1 MPDLQLIISNQIG
14 MAAAQAT
21 LTLEEAITNMKVSGM
36 ADIAIRQ
43 SLLDDL
49 SVGGPLFGGF
59 RSKLRSTVKNGVE
72 YSSNSSSNGRF
83 IKAGVKEFKWVS
95 ISDNK
100 VCPDCKEKHG
110 EVGTM
115 EYFEILGLPAS
126 GFSICGPNCRCMIV
140 PSNYKGEN
148 LNRPLVKMPSVTLK
162 QKKDILFKYQ
172 DNLDD
177 FISLPDSDPVKK
189 WVHNKVNA
197 GKTNHTE
204 LYRGMALKN
213 KDIDDFIN
221 KLKNEDFIFPEG
233 NQMQSF
239 TSDIDLAESYS
250 KWRRTEI
257 SPYASENKQIVMV
270 FTSKQGQTL
279 RGLDINKSAMNK
291 TYETQLE
298 TILGGNN
305 KYKFIALD
313 ETSDGILFIQMEQI

>member
-1 MPDLQLIISNQIG
+1 LNGVITSMKASGMSNSAIKQTLLNDLNTGGRIFGGYKNQIKNTVKSGVG
-14 MAAAQAT
+14 MAG
-21 LTLEEAITNMKVSGM
+21 N
-36 ADIAIRQ
+36 
-43 SLLDDL
+43 
-49 SVGGPLFGGF
+49 
-59 RSKLRSTVKNGVE
+59 NG
-72 YSSNSSSNGRF
+72 SQGRF
-83 IKAGVKEFKWVS
+83 KDAGVKQFQWVS
-95 ISDNK
+95 VGDGK
-100 VCPDCKEKHG
+100 VCPDCEERHG
-110 EVGTM
+110 ETGTM
-115 EYFEILGLPAS
+115 EYFETIGLPAS
-126 GFSICGPNCRCMIV
+126 GFSVCTTNCRCQLL
-140 PSNYKGEN
+140 PENYKGEN
-148 LNRPLVKMPSVTLK
+148 LDKPLVKMPSVTLK

-204 LYRGMALKN
+204 LYRGMALKK

-233 NQMQSF
+233 HQMQSF

-250 KWRRTEI
+250 RWRRTEI
-257 SPYASENKQIVMV
+257 SPSASENKQIVMV

-279 RGLDINKSAMNK
+279 RGLDINNSAMNK

>member
-1 MPDLQLIISNQIG
+1 MPDLQITVSNQISN
-14 MAAAQAT
+14 AAAQTT
-21 LTLEEAITNMKVSGM
+21 LTLQEAIVNMKASGM
-36 ADIAIRQ
+36 AESAIRQ
-43 SLLDDL
+43 SLLGDL
-49 SVGGPLFGGF
+49 NTGGPLFGGF
-59 RSKLRSTVKNGVE
+59 KSKLRNTVKDGIE
-72 YSSNSSSNGRF
+72 FSSNGSANGKF
-83 IKAGVKEFKWVS
+83 VSAGVERFQWVS
-95 ISDNK
+95 VGDGK
-100 VCPDCKEKHG
+100 VCPDCEAKHG
-110 EVGTM
+110 ETGKM
-115 EYFEILGLPAS
+115 EYFELLGLPGS
-126 GFSICGPNCRCMIV
+126 GFSLCGSHCRCKLV
-140 PSNYKGEN
+140 PADYKGEN
-148 LNRPLVKMPSVTLK
+148 LDRPLVKMPSVTLK

>member
-1 MPDLQLIISNQIG
+1 MQLIISNQIG
-14 MAAAQAT
+14 MAAAQTT
-21 LTLEEAITNMKVSGM
+21 LTIEEAITNMKISGM
-36 ADIAIRQ
+36 SSSAIRQ
-43 SLLDDL
+43 TLMDDL
-49 SVGGPLFGGF
+49 DIAGPLFGGF
-59 RSKLRSTVKNGVE
+59 RSKIRGSIKNGIE
-72 YSSNSSSNGRF
+72 YSSNGSSNGRF
-83 IKAGVKEFKWVS
+83 IEAGIKRFQWVS
-95 ISDNK
+95 IGDGK
-100 VCPDCKEKHG
+100 VCPDCEEKHG
-110 EVGTM
+110 EEGTM
-115 EYFEILGLPAS
+115 EFFELLGLPAS
-126 GFSICGPNCRCMIV
+126 GFSICGPNCRCILV
-140 PSNYKGEN
+140 PASYKGEN
-148 LNRPLVKMPSVTLK
+148 LDRPLVKMPSVTLK

-204 LYRGMALKN
+204 LYRGMALKK

-233 NQMQSF
+233 HQMQSF

-250 KWRRTEI
+250 RWRRTEI
-257 SPYASENKQIVMV
+257 SPSASENKQIVMV
-270 FTSKQGQTL
+270 FTSKQEQTL
-279 RGLDINKSAMNK
+279 RGLDINNSAMNK